1 CVYLGSSRHF
11 RRYQL
16 RCLTAD
22 STHPGAPTAHNYW
35 YVKLDAK
42 ACYNL
47 SPYSAIQFDLKGPAG
62 TNFGITLT
70 QKSANCSTRLVDSV
84 YKNLTDY
91 VTMDGTKKTVT
102 LPVKDFSTNLLGA
115 GFDLNITGIEASLS
129 DIGFEQDHG
138 KRFLRLVGQN
148 GLRYILGLYTCWTDY
163 YGEPEKAISVPVLL
177 QRLETQLE
185 QALSLD
191 PRPVHLNCHAG
202 LDDMALEDSIEFFRQ
217 ANVLTQ
223 RMLAGTGIGLS
234 YETHRGRI
242 LYSPWIALQLLKSV
256 EIEFTLDLSHWIV
269 VLERQV
275 SWSHSQTAL
284 SGNTRAHLG
293 QNQTHPRSNGHDTAV
308 AGK

>member
-1 CVYLGSSRHF
+1 ML
-11 RRYQL
+11 L
-16 RCLTAD
+16 RSLW
-22 STHPGAPTAHNYW
+22 G
-35 YVKLDAK
+35 
-42 ACYNL
+42 
-47 SPYSAIQFDLKGPAG
+47 
-62 TNFGITLT
+62 
-70 QKSANCSTRLVDSV
+70 VDSSEWES
-84 YKNLTDY
+84 YFP
-91 VTMDGTKKTVT
+91 T
-102 LPVKDFSTNLLGA
+102 LESQ
-115 GFDLNITGIEASLS
+115 NITGIEASLS

-138 KRFLRLVGQN
+138 QRFLRLVGQN

-217 ANVLTQ
+217 ANALTQ

-269 VLERQV
+269 VLERQPILARTRHIHARMGTTQQSQV
-275 SWSHSQTAL
+275 SNPERMDQR
-284 SGNTRAHLG
+284 TRAFYHAVWQNVLDQHRSQGWRSTLCIEYGPWQDGYQPLSSLG
-293 QNQTHPRSNGHDTAV
+293 SGQWQPEMPLDVLIRREAARLSSVLRIG
-308 AGK
+308 